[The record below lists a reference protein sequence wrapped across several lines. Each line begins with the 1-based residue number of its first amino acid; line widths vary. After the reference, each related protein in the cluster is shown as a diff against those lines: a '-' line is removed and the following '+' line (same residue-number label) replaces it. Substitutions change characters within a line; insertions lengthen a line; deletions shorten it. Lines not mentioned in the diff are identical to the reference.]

1 MAELPSA
8 ITDARPHGLQ
18 LPAASSEEPMIA
30 VRMPRRSKY
39 GAKAVVIDGIRFASK
54 KEGKRY
60 AELKLLAKAGEI
72 RVLQIQPR
80 FTFEVRSVKMFTY
93 IADFSYFRNRKLV
106 IEDVKG
112 VRTPLYK
119 LKKKIIEHE
128 YNTEITEV

>member
-1 MAELPSA
+1 
-8 ITDARPHGLQ
+8 
-18 LPAASSEEPMIA
+18 MIA

-39 GAKAVVIDGIRFASK
+39 GAKAVVIDGIRFASQ

-72 RVLQIQPR
+72 RVLQIQPQ
-80 FTFEVRSVKMFTY
+80 FTFEVRGVKMFTY
-93 IADFSYFRNRKLV
+93 IADFSYFRDRKLV

-128 YNTEITEV
+128 YNTEITEI